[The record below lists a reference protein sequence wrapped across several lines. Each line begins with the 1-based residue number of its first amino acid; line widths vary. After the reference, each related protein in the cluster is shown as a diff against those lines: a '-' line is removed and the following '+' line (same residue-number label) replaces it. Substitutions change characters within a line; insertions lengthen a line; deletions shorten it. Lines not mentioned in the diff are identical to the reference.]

1 MKKMLILSALL
12 LSSSAAFAA
21 SPSFDSVG
29 VTYWNAKDSP
39 AEAVQVHGSKTFGDS
54 YFVAGSVTEFSH
66 TSVGAYDLQLGL
78 VHSLTPQVDLF
89 ASVDATHYS
98 SHISHTYYGASV
110 GAKYALMSEL
120 ELGYKLK
127 YTDFHDENGISNLVS
142 ADVRLGHGWV
152 LGVGYE
158 FGQDDADAYNATV
171 RYEF

>member
-12 LSSSAAFAA
+12 LSSSAFAA

-89 ASVDATHYS
+89 GSVDATHYS
-98 SHISHTYYGASV
+98 SLISHTYYGASV
-110 GAKYALMSEL
+110 GAKYAPLSQL

-127 YTDFHDENGISNLVS
+127 YTDFHDENVVSNLVS